1 MASIIAD
8 AANTVIVSVVLV
20 VAGAFLFRGD
30 ERCFRFVPGGRRFL
44 DGGPDE
50 GARRKA
56 VRWAAL
62 ALWSAAALMVSAFAM
77 SMAPDGPV
85 RRALLALAV
94 VFLVGFIAFAAL
106 QAKEC
111 KSMLG

>member
-20 VAGAFLFRGD
+20 VAGAFLFRG
-30 ERCFRFVPGGRRFL
+30 VPGGRRFL